1 VTTTTSTT
9 SSTSAASSNSATASI
24 IKTLNAGSGI
34 DTASLVTSLVQ
45 AEFAA
50 KTDSLQTQTDS
61 LTAQISAVGQ
71 LQSGITSFSQ
81 ALQSLI
87 NGGTLST
94 QPTVSDGSILSAT
107 TLSGAQL
114 SNLSAQV
121 EVTRLASAQ
130 SVATAASFASTSATV
145 GTGNLTLTFGTA
157 TVADGAMTDFTAG
170 SAAPITIAID
180 SDHSSVAGIAGA
192 INAAK
197 AGVTASV
204 VTDADG
210 TARLVLKGGTGSARA
225 FTLSGDTPELQQL
238 DAGVGASAT
247 VINSAALNAQL
258 KYDGVAVERAT
269 NTVSDLVP
277 GVKLNLLTAAV
288 GKPVTLG
295 SSTPTDALSQ
305 AVGDF
310 VDTYNSFIAMVTSD
324 TDAATGSLRQDTAVQ
339 AMQRQ
344 LQALTGVDLTGD
356 TSGAPTTLAQ
366 IGVVTNRDGTLSVN
380 NTQLAAALNA
390 HPEAVEAMFRN
401 GSTATGGGLGGA
413 LTAISTAA
421 GSATY
426 GLAAST
432 ARYKAQQSD
441 VTDQQTDL
449 QSQEDTMTTR
459 LTTQFS
465 NMDAAVAAYKST
477 QTFLQQQ
484 IDAWNGKNN

>member
-9 SSTSAASSNSATASI
+9 SSTSTPSATSTI
-24 IKTLNAGSGI
+24 LQTLNAGSGI
-34 DTASLVTSLVQ
+34 DTSSLVTELVQ
-45 AEFAA
+45 AEFASQ
-50 KTDSLQTQTDS
+50 TDSLQSQSDS
-61 LTAQISAVGQ
+61 LTAQISGVAQ
-71 LQSGITSFSQ
+71 LQSGITSFSA

-87 NGGTLST
+87 NGGTLTT
-94 QPTVSDGSILSAT
+94 QPTVSDSTVLSAT
-107 TLSGAQL
+107 ALSGAQL

-121 EVTRLASAQ
+121 EVTRLATAQ
-130 SVATAASFASTSATV
+130 SVATATSFASSDATI
-145 GTGNLTLTFGTA
+145 GTGNLTLTFGNA

-170 SAAPITIAID
+170 SAAPISIAID
-180 SDHSSVAGIAGA
+180 SDHSSVSGIASA

-210 TARLVLKGGTGSARA
+210 SARLVLKGTTGSAQA

-238 DAGVGASAT
+238 NVGVGESAT
-247 VINSAALNAQL
+247 TVNSAALNAQI

-277 GVKLNLLTAAV
+277 GVKLNLLSASP

-310 VDTYNSFIAMVTSD
+310 VDTYNTYIALVTGD
-324 TDAATGSLRQDTAVQ
+324 TDAATGTLRQDTAVQ
-339 AMQRQ
+339 AMQQQ
-344 LQALTGVDLTGD
+344 LQGLTGVNLTGD

-366 IGVVTNRDGTLSVN
+366 IGVTTNRDGTLSVD
-380 NTQLAAALNA
+380 NTQLATALNSY
-390 HPEAVEAMFRN
+390 PDAVEAMFRN
-401 GSTATGGGLGGA
+401 GTTATGGGLAGA
-413 LTAISTAA
+413 LGAIATAA
-421 GSATY
+421 TSTTY

-432 ARYKAQQSD
+432 TRYTAQQSD
-441 VTDQQTDL
+441 ITDQQSDL
-449 QSQEDTMTTR
+449 QSQEDDMTTR
-459 LTTQFS
+459 LTSQFS

-484 IDAWNGKNN
+484 LDAWNNKNN